1 MRRPL
6 RITLISAA
14 VPVILWMWLGVVFAM
29 DRVSDGGEV
38 LGRVTIG
45 DVAVGGL
52 TESEARQA
60 ILGVE
65 AALGA
70 EPIAVRVQN
79 TTFTLLPSDV
89 GYDIDETAVIDEA
102 MKVGRNGGVIRQM
115 QWWLGNFVGS
125 SPSSVD
131 VPATYN
137 REALMAVLRSWE
149 AQAIADPASEGA
161 ILVEAGQVIAVYPKS
176 GTGLNFEATA
186 DLIEAEILGQR
197 NAVVAQTE
205 FRVPALTDE
214 EIDLVVARAQQMISQ
229 PVTLAK
235 IVPQTSLTFP
245 REVLASSIATRQVG
259 TAEDPEIEI
268 FFQIGPL
275 VQYLNPIR
283 AQVETDPVD
292 AQVVIR
298 PDDVPII
305 LPGSNAVEVDD
316 AALPEAI
323 MRAATSVT
331 RTAPLPVREGTPPS
345 FTTADAEALGIRNL
359 LYTAT
364 TFFTPGGDFKN
375 QNRIVNIQRI
385 ADEVNGA
392 VVMPGEVFS
401 LNEYVGKRTIEDGY
415 RVAGAIIGPIVYC
428 CDHPANV
435 GGGVSQFATT
445 LYNAVFWSGLDDVEH
460 TPHSLY
466 ITRYPMVREAT
477 LGYPTPDVKFRND
490 TESAVYIKTEHTDRS
505 VTVKFFGDNGGIT
518 VTEELSERSGFTEP
532 KQYFEPDAEVPP
544 GTQEERD
551 DGSPG
556 FTASV
561 TRTITYPDGRE
572 PKVERWTW
580 TYSAFPIIIAVHPC
594 ELPPDHI
601 QYDASVECPEQVPE
615 LKNLTR
621 NQANNALQS
630 AGLVMRVANNTVP
643 TDDPEL
649 DNTVQSQ
656 SVPAGTWLDPGSE
669 VVVTLRAYEA
679 PDEPDP

>member
-6 RITLISAA
+6 RIPLIIAA

-29 DRVSDGGEV
+29 DRVSDGGEI
-38 LGRVTIG
+38 LGQVTIG

-52 TESEARQA
+52 TEPEARQA

-70 EPIAVRVQN
+70 EPIVVRVQN
-79 TTFTLLPSDV
+79 TTFTLLPADV
-89 GYDIDETAVIDEA
+89 GYDIDEGAVIEEA
-102 MKVGRNGGVIRQM
+102 MRVGRGGGLFSQM

-125 SPSSVD
+125 SANPVD

-137 REALMAVLRSWE
+137 RDALMAVLRSWE
-149 AQAIADPASEGA
+149 AQAIADPSTEGG
-161 ILVEAGQVIAVYPKS
+161 IVLEAGQVSAVYPKS
-176 GTGLNFEATA
+176 GTGMNFEATA
-186 DLIEAEILGQR
+186 DLIEAEIFGGR
-197 NAVVAQTE
+197 NPVVAQTE
-205 FRVPALTDE
+205 FRVPVLTND
-214 EIDLVVARAQQMISQ
+214 EIDLLVSRAELMISQ

-235 IVPQTSLTFP
+235 ILPETSLTFP

-259 TAEDPEIEI
+259 TADDPEIEL

-283 AQVETDPVD
+283 SQVETDPVD

-298 PDDVPII
+298 PDDIPII

-316 AALPEAI
+316 PALPEAI

-364 TFFTPGGDFKN
+364 TFFTAGGDFKN
-375 QNRIVNIQRI
+375 QNRIINIHRI

-392 VVMPGEVFS
+392 IVMPGEVFS
-401 LNEYVGKRTIEDGY
+401 LNEHVGQRTLDDGY

-445 LYNAVFWSGLDDVEH
+445 IYNAVFWSGLEDVEH
-460 TPHSLY
+460 TPHTLY

-477 LGYPTPDVKFRND
+477 LGYPTPDVKFRNN
-490 TESAVYIKTEHTDRS
+490 TEAAVYIKTEHTGSS

-518 VTEELSERSGFTEP
+518 VTEEVSERSNFTDPVE
-532 KQYFEPDAEVPP
+532 YYEPDASVPP

-556 FTASV
+556 FTATV

-572 PKVERWTW
+572 PKVQRWTW
-580 TYSAFPIIIAVHPC
+580 TYRPFPIIIAVHPC

-601 QYDASVECPEQVPE
+601 QYDASVECPEQVPD
-615 LKNLTR
+615 LRNLTR
-621 NQANNALQS
+621 DQADNALQDV
-630 AGLVMRVANNTVP
+630 GLVMRVANNTVP
-643 TDDPEL
+643 TDDPDR

-679 PDEPDP
+679 PPDP